1 MMEWRLRRIA
11 ALFALLNLAV
21 AAPAAAAAPPE
32 LQGLESQLR
41 ALVASRPGDIGVAA
55 LDLDSGKMVSIHGN
69 KAYPMA
75 STVKVAVAA
84 AYLSQVDHGR
94 RSLDTRIGTLSA
106 RSLLEAML
114 IKSNNTATDI
124 LIRNLGGPAEV
135 QEWID
140 YHRLSGIRVN
150 RTIAQLLASPRDLF
164 DVRDSATPEAMVILL
179 RQIDRGNV
187 LKPQSRVYLLDVMR
201 RCATG
206 SNRIRGLL
214 DRTVMVEHKTGT
226 LNNYTSDVGFITMP
240 DGRRVALA
248 LFARGGTDRPNSIA
262 QAARTIYEGFLR
274 LIPTTVG
281 TGVAPAFGGR

>member
-1 MMEWRLRRIA
+1 MEWRLRRIA
-11 ALFALLNLAV
+11 ALFALLNLLV
-21 AAPAAAAAPPE
+21 AAPAVAAAPPE

-55 LDLDSGKMVSIHGN
+55 LDLDSGKMVSIHGD

-94 RSLDTRIGTLSA
+94 RSLDDRIGTLSA
-106 RSLLEAML
+106 RSLMEAML
-114 IKSNNTATDI
+114 IHSNNIATDI
-124 LIRNLGGPAEV
+124 LIRNLGGPATV

-140 YHRLSGIRVN
+140 FHKLTGIRVN

-164 DVRDSATPEAMVILL
+164 DVRDSATPEAMVTLL

-187 LKPQSRVYLLDVMR
+187 LTPQSRLYLLSVMR

-214 DRTVMVEHKTGT
+214 DPTVLVEHKTGT

-240 DGRRVALA
+240 DGRRIALA
-248 LFARGGTDRPNSIA
+248 LFARGGSDRPNSIA
-262 QAARTIYEGFLR
+262 QAARTIYDGFLR
-274 LIPTTVG
+274 MIPG
-281 TGVAPAFGGR
+281 TMGGVTPAFGGR

>member
-1 MMEWRLRRIA
+1 MEWRLRRIA
-11 ALFALLNLAV
+11 ALFALLNLLI
-21 AAPAAAAAPPE
+21 AAPAMAAAPPE
-32 LQGLESQLR
+32 LRGLESQLR

-106 RSLLEAML
+106 RTLLEAML

-124 LIRNLGGPAEV
+124 LIRNLGGPAQV
-135 QEWID
+135 QDWID
-140 YHRLSGIRVN
+140 HHGLTGIRVN

-240 DGRRVALA
+240 DGRRIALA
-248 LFARGGTDRPNSIA
+248 LFARGGSDRPNSIA
-262 QAARTIYEGFLR
+262 QAARTIYDGFLR
-274 LIPTTVG
+274 LIPTTLG
-281 TGVAPAFGGR
+281 TGIAPAIGSR

>member
-1 MMEWRLRRIA
+1 MEWRLRRIA
-11 ALFALLNLAV
+11 AVLVLLNLLFAV
-21 AAPAAAAAPPE
+21 PAHATTPPE
-32 LQGLESQLR
+32 LEGLESQLR

-84 AYLSQVDHGR
+84 AFLSQVDHGR
-94 RSLDTRIGTLSA
+94 RSLDDRIGTLSA
-106 RSLLEAML
+106 RSLMEAML
-114 IKSNNTATDI
+114 IHSNNIATDI
-124 LIRNLGGPAEV
+124 LIRNLGGPAVV

-140 YHRLSGIRVN
+140 FHKLTGIRVN

-164 DVRDSATPEAMVILL
+164 DIRDSATPEAMVTLL

-187 LKPQSRVYLLDVMR
+187 LTPQSRVYLLSVMR

-214 DRTVMVEHKTGT
+214 GPSVLVEHKTGT
-226 LNNYTSDVGFITMP
+226 LNGLTSDVGFITMP

-248 LFARGGTDRPNSIA
+248 LFARGGSDRPNSIA
-262 QAARTIYEGFLR
+262 QAARAIYDGFLR
-274 LIPTTVG
+274 VLPGSIG
-281 TGVAPAFGGR
+281 SVAPAFGR

>member
-1 MMEWRLRRIA
+1 MRRIA
-11 ALFALLNLAV
+11 ALFAVLTLWF
-21 AAPAAAAAPPE
+21 AAPAAAATAPE
-32 LQGLESQLR
+32 LAGLESQLR

-55 LDLDSGKMVSIHGN
+55 LDLDSGKMVSIHGD

-94 RSLDTRIGTLSA
+94 RSLDDKIGTLSA
-106 RSLLEAML
+106 KTLMEAML
-114 IKSNNTATDI
+114 IHSNNVATDI
-124 LIRNLGGPAEV
+124 LIRNLGGPRVV

-140 YHRLSGIRVN
+140 FHRLSGIRVN

-164 DVRDSATPEAMVILL
+164 DIRDSATPEAMVTLL

-187 LKPQSRVYLLDVMR
+187 LTPQSRVFLLSVMR

-214 DRTVMVEHKTGT
+214 DPTVLVEHKTGT
-226 LNNYTSDVGFITMP
+226 LTGLTSDVGFITMP

-248 LFARGGTDRPNSIA
+248 LFARGGSDRPNSIA
-262 QAARTIYEGFLR
+262 QAARTIYNGFLR
-274 LIPTTVG
+274 VLPDPLSPLASG
-281 TGVAPAFGGR
+281 FGGR

>member
-1 MMEWRLRRIA
+1 MEWRLRRIA
-11 ALFALLNLAV
+11 ALFALLILAV
-21 AAPAAAAAPPE
+21 ASPVTAAAPPE

-94 RSLDTRIGTLSA
+94 RSLDTRIGPLSA

-114 IKSNNTATDI
+114 IHSNNTATDI

-140 YHRLSGIRVN
+140 YHKLTGIRVN

-187 LKPQSRVYLLDVMR
+187 LSPQSRVYLLDVMR

-214 DRTVMVEHKTGT
+214 DRTVNVEHKTGT

-240 DGRRVALA
+240 DGRRIALA
-248 LFARGGTDRPNSIA
+248 LFARGGSDRPNSIA
-262 QAARTIYEGFLR
+262 QAARTIYDGFLR
-274 LIPTTVG
+274 LIPTTLG
-281 TGVAPAFGGR
+281 TSLAPAIGSR

>member
-1 MMEWRLRRIA
+1 MRRIA
-11 ALFALLNLAV
+11 ALFAFLDLLV
-21 AAPAAAAAPPE
+21 AAPAVAAAPPE

-55 LDLDSGKMVSIHGN
+55 LDLDSGKMVSIHGD

-94 RSLDTRIGTLSA
+94 RSLDDRIGTLSA
-106 RSLLEAML
+106 RSLMEAML
-114 IKSNNTATDI
+114 IHSNNIATDI
-124 LIRNLGGPAEV
+124 LIRNLGGPATV

-140 YHRLSGIRVN
+140 FHKLTGIRVN

-164 DVRDSATPEAMVILL
+164 DVRDSATPEAMVTLL

-187 LKPQSRVYLLDVMR
+187 LTPQSRLYLLSVMR

-214 DRTVMVEHKTGT
+214 DPTVLVEHKTGT

-240 DGRRVALA
+240 DGRRIALA
-248 LFARGGTDRPNSIA
+248 LFARGGSDRPNSIA
-262 QAARTIYEGFLR
+262 QAARTIYDGFLR
-274 LIPTTVG
+274 MIPG
-281 TGVAPAFGGR
+281 TMGGVTPAFGGR

>member
-1 MMEWRLRRIA
+1 MEWRLRRIA
-11 ALFALLNLAV
+11 ALFALLNLLVATPAV
-21 AAPAAAAAPPE
+21 AAAPPE

-55 LDLDSGKMVSIHGN
+55 LDLDSGKMVSIHGD

-94 RSLDTRIGTLSA
+94 RSLDDRIGTLSA
-106 RSLLEAML
+106 RSLMEAML
-114 IKSNNTATDI
+114 IHSNNIATDI
-124 LIRNLGGPAEV
+124 LIRNLGGPATV

-140 YHRLSGIRVN
+140 FHKLTGIRVN

-164 DVRDSATPEAMVILL
+164 DVRDSATPEAMVTLL

-187 LKPQSRVYLLDVMR
+187 LTPQSRLYLLSVMR

-214 DRTVMVEHKTGT
+214 DPTVLVEHKTGT

-240 DGRRVALA
+240 DGRRIALA
-248 LFARGGTDRPNSIA
+248 LFARGGSDRPNSIA
-262 QAARTIYEGFLR
+262 QAARTIYDGFLR
-274 LIPTTVG
+274 MIPG
-281 TGVAPAFGGR
+281 TMGGVTPAFGGR

>member
-1 MMEWRLRRIA
+1 MEWRLRRIA
-11 ALFALLNLAV
+11 ALFAWLTLFAAAPAV
-21 AAPAAAAAPPE
+21 AATAPE
-32 LQGLESQLR
+32 LTGLESQLR

-55 LDLDSGKMVSIHGN
+55 LDLDSGKMVSIHGS

-84 AYLSQVDHGR
+84 AFLSQVDHGR
-94 RSLDTRIGTLSA
+94 RSLDDRIGTLSA
-106 RSLLEAML
+106 RSLMEAML
-114 IKSNNTATDI
+114 IHSNNVATDI
-124 LIRNLGGPAEV
+124 LIRNLGGPRVV

-140 YHRLSGIRVN
+140 YHNLTGIRVN

-164 DVRDSATPEAMVILL
+164 DVRDSATPEAMVTLL

-187 LKPQSRVYLLDVMR
+187 LTPQSRVYLLSVMR

-214 DRTVMVEHKTGT
+214 DPTVMVEHKTGT

-240 DGRRVALA
+240 DGRRIALA
-248 LFARGGTDRPNSIA
+248 LFARGGSDRPNSIA
-262 QAARTIYEGFLR
+262 QAARAIYDGFLR
-274 LIPTTVG
+274 LVPGSLGGLT
-281 TGVAPAFGGR
+281 PAFGGR

>member
-1 MMEWRLRRIA
+1 MEWRLRRIA
-11 ALFALLNLAV
+11 ALLALINLFV
-21 AAPAAAAAPPE
+21 AAPAAAASAPE
-32 LQGLESQLR
+32 LAGLESQLR

-94 RSLDTRIGTLSA
+94 RSLDDRIGTLSA
-106 RSLLEAML
+106 RSLMEAML
-114 IKSNNTATDI
+114 IHSNNIATDI
-124 LIRNLGGPAEV
+124 LIRNLGGPKEV
-135 QEWID
+135 QDWID
-140 YHRLSGIRVN
+140 FHKLTGIRVN

-164 DVRDSATPEAMVILL
+164 DIRDSATPEAMVILL

-187 LKPQSRVYLLDVMR
+187 LSAPSRLYLLSVMR

-214 DRTVMVEHKTGT
+214 DPTVMVEHKTGT

-240 DGRRVALA
+240 DGRRIALA
-248 LFARGGTDRPNSIA
+248 LFARGGSDRPNSIA
-262 QAARTIYEGFLR
+262 QAARAIYDGFLR
-274 LIPTTVG
+274 VLPDSL
-281 TGVAPAFGGR
+281 APLPAFGSR